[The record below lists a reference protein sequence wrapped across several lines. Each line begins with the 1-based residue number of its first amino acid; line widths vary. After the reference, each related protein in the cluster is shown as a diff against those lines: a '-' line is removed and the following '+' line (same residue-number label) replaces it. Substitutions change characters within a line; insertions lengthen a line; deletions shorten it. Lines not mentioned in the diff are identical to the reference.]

1 MEVDTPIIDNVD
13 KIIIRVDD
21 EEEPEEVST
30 Y

>member
-21 EEEPEEVST
+21 EEPEEVSI